1 MNGIDI
7 AGKIAL
13 GTVQMGLAYG
23 IANQSGQI
31 QQSEAARLLLT
42 ARQAGMDT
50 LDTAIAYGES
60 EATLGA
66 LDLHGFKIVSK
77 LPQMPDDVGNVEK
90 WVESQFQGSLKR
102 LNVTRLY
109 GLLLHRPEQLLER
122 NGDRL
127 YAALTTLREQGRVSK
142 IGISVYGPEELEA
155 FEGRMPFDL
164 IQAPFNPVDRRLV
177 ESGWLTKL
185 SDRHV
190 EVHVRSAFM
199 QGLLLMGPQ
208 QRPQKFSRWSAIWNE
223 WHQWLLSTGQ
233 TALNA
238 CLGFSLSFPE
248 ISRVVIGV
256 DNVRQLEDVLSA
268 AGARYVQPPS
278 TLASQD
284 VELLNPSLWSR
295 L

>member
-1 MNGIDI
+1 MNGVDT
-7 AGKIAL
+7 ASKIAL
-13 GTVQMGLAYG
+13 GTVQMGLPYG

-31 QQSEAARLLLT
+31 QQSEAARLLVT
-42 ARQAGMDT
+42 ARQAGVDT

-66 LDLHGFKIVSK
+66 LDLDGFKIVSK
-77 LPQMPDDVGNVEK
+77 LPQMPDDVSDVEK
-90 WVESQFQGSLKR
+90 WVESQFQDSLKR

-122 NGDRL
+122 NGGRL

-142 IGISVYGPEELEA
+142 IGISVYGPEELEV

-177 ESGWLTKL
+177 ESGWLARL
-185 SDRHV
+185 NDRHV

-199 QGLLLMGPQ
+199 QGLLLMDPQ

-256 DNVRQLEDVLSA
+256 DNVRQLEEVLFA
-268 AGARYVQPPS
+268 AGARHVQPPS
-278 TLASQD
+278 TLVSQD
-284 VELLNPSLWSR
+284 VELLNPSLWGR